1 MSHKKKQRAFYR
13 GWEHFDQPEA
23 FVPVREDEFP
33 ARATLPNI
41 DRRSLL
47 KLAGSAA
54 ALAAVGSGC
63 RFQPQRKI
71 VPFVQA
77 PEGYVPG
84 KDKHF
89 ASAATLDGYATGIL
103 VRSYEGRP
111 VKIEGNPLHS
121 SSMGA
126 CDHRTMAETAVLY
139 DPERLQ
145 MPLMQGGFG
154 TWGQFFTEIQAAGKL
169 ALLTG
174 NVSSPSLHAQIQAFL
189 AKFPGSRWFQYDAA
203 NRDCAR
209 EGAVLA
215 FGRPVETVYD
225 FAAADVVLG
234 LDADIFLEGP
244 GSVAYRRAIA
254 SRRDPDAD
262 MSRLYAVESVPTTFG
277 ATADHRFP
285 AKPSEVLAV
294 AKAIAAA
301 LGVPGAGTGRAPAG
315 VPVAEIAADL
325 RVAGKR
331 AVVVPGEYTSAA
343 LHACCHAIN
352 HALGN
357 TGTTVRYTKPVL
369 ADWQNNADQLR
380 QLTSLLESGEIG
392 SVLILGGNP
401 VYAAPGD
408 LDFRGTL
415 GKVSFSAHL
424 SLADNETTQACRW
437 ALPASHFL
445 EAWGDGKGHDGSMV
459 VAQPLI
465 EPMYDSKSEIELL
478 ETLTG
483 GGRTGDQIVAQTWG
497 LFGAGWREMLA
508 VGVRP
513 AEGGSAQAVLP
524 LPNLLTGLPD
534 GGSGTEVRF
543 LPDPNVHD
551 GRYSNVAWL
560 QELPKP
566 VTNLT
571 WDNSIQ
577 VSPATAKKLGA
588 GQQTKLMGII
598 PFYGAH
604 DVVSLTVGDKRVEG
618 PIYINPGM
626 ADDTVVVHMGYGRTR
641 GGSFGSV
648 GNPETHGGGFDVMP
662 LRSTASPWV
671 AVGTVAKAKGT
682 YPLANTQFHNTLDV
696 NPEDSDRDIIRE
708 VTLAE
713 YRANKDAL
721 AHPTDKPYVPHH
733 KDENLPELL
742 YNNEKEFFD
751 PATNYQWAMTVDLN
765 LCTGCNACVTACQAE
780 NNIPTVQKEQVM
792 NGREMHWIRVDR
804 YYQAQGGKFD
814 EANPKINF
822 QPLACQHCEAAPC
835 EPVCPVA
842 ATVHSHEGL
851 NQMVY
856 NRCVG
861 TRYCSNNCPYKV
873 RKFNFLHFT
882 RRFEDNPVL
891 HLMQNPDV
899 SVRGRGVMEKCTY
912 CVHRINH
919 ARIEAKKDG
928 REIRDGEVVTACQQA
943 CPSGAIVFGD
953 MRREG
958 NAVAKAR
965 ASRRNY
971 QLLEE
976 TNSRPRTT
984 YLGKVRNPNP
994 ALEA

>member
-1 MSHKKKQRAFYR
+1 MSRKKQGNAYYR
-13 GWEHFDQPEA
+13 GWEQFENPEA
-23 FVPVREDEFP
+23 FDRVRADEFP
-33 ARATLPNI
+33 ARETLPGI

-47 KLAGSAA
+47 KLAGGAA
-54 ALAAVGSGC
+54 ALATLGSGC

-71 VPFVQA
+71 VPFVHA
-77 PEGYVPG
+77 PDSYVPG
-84 KDKHF
+84 KDKYF

-111 VKIEGNPLHS
+111 VKIEGNPHHPS
-121 SSMGA
+121 SLGA
-126 CDHRTMAETAVLY
+126 CNHRTMAETAVMY

-145 MPLMQGGFG
+145 APSLQGSFG
-154 TWGQFFTEIQAAGKL
+154 TWGQFFTEALAGGKL

-174 NVSSPSLHAQIQAFL
+174 NVSSPALHGQIQAFL
-189 AKFPGSRWFQYDAA
+189 QRFPGSRWFQYDAA
-203 NRDCAR
+203 NRDSAR

-215 FGRPVETVYD
+215 FGRTVETIYD
-225 FAAADVVLG
+225 FERADVVLG
-234 LDADIFLEGP
+234 LDADLFIEGP
-244 GSVAYRRAIA
+244 GTVAYGRAIVG
-254 SRRDPDAD
+254 RRDPEGE
-262 MSRLYAVESVPTTFG
+262 MNRLYAVESAPTTFG
-277 ATADHRFP
+277 ATADHRYP
-285 AKPSEVLAV
+285 AKPSEVLST

-301 LGVPGAGTGRAPAG
+301 LGVPGSVGAKGPDS
-315 VPVAEIAADL
+315 VPVMEIVADL
-325 RVAGKR
+325 KAAGSR
-331 AVVVPGEYTSAA
+331 AVVVPGEFASAA
-343 LHACCHAIN
+343 VHACCHAIN
-352 HALGN
+352 HALGAV
-357 TGTTVRYTKPVL
+357 GTTVRYTEPVL
-369 ADWQNNADQLR
+369 ADWQNNSNQLR
-380 QLTSLLESGEIG
+380 QLASMLEAGEVQ
-392 SVLILGGNP
+392 SVLIFGGNP

-408 LDFRGTL
+408 VKFAEALA
-415 GKVSFSAHL
+415 KAPFSAHL
-424 SLADNETTQACRW
+424 TLADNETSAVCRW

-445 EAWGDGKGHDGSMV
+445 EAWGDGKGHDGSLAV
-459 VAQPLI
+459 VQPLI
-465 EPMYDSKSEIELL
+465 EPMYDSKSEIEVL
-478 ETLTG
+478 ETLLEG
-483 GGRTGDQIVAQTWG
+483 SRSGERIVAQGWG
-497 LFGAGWREMLA
+497 LSPKGWKEMLA
-508 VGVRP
+508 RGV
-513 AEGGSAQAVLP
+513 SAPKGAPSPNVSP
-524 LPNLLTGLPD
+524 IPNLLAGLPD

-588 GQQTKLMGII
+588 GQQTKIMGVI

-604 DVVSLTVGDKRVEG
+604 DIVRLTVGESSVEG
-618 PIYINPGM
+618 PIFVNPGM

-641 GGSFGSV
+641 GGAFGTV
-648 GNPETHGGGFDVMP
+648 GNPETHGGGFDVMK
-662 LRSTASPWV
+662 LRGTDSPWL
-671 AVGTVAKAKGT
+671 ASGTLIKAKGS

-696 NPEDSDRDIIRE
+696 HPEDSGRDIIRE
-708 VTLAE
+708 VTLAA
-713 YRANKDAL
+713 YREHPDAL
-721 AHPTDKPYVPHH
+721 AHPSGEEGGAHHEDPH
-733 KDENLPELL
+733 LPKLL

-751 PATNYQWAMTVDLN
+751 PTTNYQWAMTVDLN

-804 YYQAQGGKFD
+804 YYRANGEEFD
-814 EANPKINF
+814 EANPRITF
-822 QPLACQHCEAAPC
+822 QPVACQQCDAAPC

-873 RKFNFLHFT
+873 RRFNFLHFT
-882 RRFEDNPVL
+882 KRFEDVSVL

-919 ARIEAKKDG
+919 ARIEAKKEE

-943 CPSGAIVFGD
+943 CPTGAIVFGD
-953 MRREG
+953 MRRES
-958 NAVAKAR
+958 NAVAKTR

-971 QLLEE
+971 MLLEE

>member
-1 MSHKKKQRAFYR
+1 MSRKKQGSAYYR
-13 GWEHFDQPEA
+13 GWEQFENPEA
-23 FVPVREDEFP
+23 MDRIRADEFP
-33 ARATLPNI
+33 ARATLPGI

-54 ALAAVGSGC
+54 ALATIGSGC

-77 PEGYVPG
+77 PDTYVPG
-84 KDKHF
+84 KDKYF
-89 ASAATLDGYATGIL
+89 ASAATLGGYATGVL

-111 VKIEGNPLHS
+111 VKIEGNPLHPS
-121 SSMGA
+121 SLGA

-139 DPERLQ
+139 DPERHQ
-145 MPLMQGGFG
+145 VAKSQGGFG
-154 TWGQFFTEIQAAGKL
+154 TWGQFFTEALSGNSF
-169 ALLTG
+169 ALLTP
-174 NVSSPSLHAQIQAFL
+174 NVSSPSLHGQIQAFL
-189 AKFPGSRWFQYDAA
+189 QKFPGSRWFQYEAA
-203 NRDCAR
+203 NRDSAR
-209 EGAVLA
+209 EGAVMA
-215 FGRPVETVYD
+215 FGRAVETIYS
-225 FAAADVVLG
+225 FENADVVLG
-234 LDADIFLEGP
+234 LDADLFIEGP
-244 GSVAYRRAIA
+244 GALAYSKAIA
-254 SRRDPDAD
+254 ARRDPEGE
-262 MSRLYAVESVPTTFG
+262 MNRLYAVESAPTTFG
-277 ATADHRFP
+277 AMADHRYP
-285 AKPSEVLAV
+285 AKPSDVLAT

-301 LGVPGAGTGRAPAG
+301 LGVPGSGGGKAPAG
-315 VPVAEIAADL
+315 IPVAEIAADL
-325 RVAGKR
+325 RAAGPR

-352 HALGN
+352 HALGAVSK
-357 TGTTVRYTKPVL
+357 TVSYTEPVL
-369 ADWQNNADQLR
+369 ADWQNNGDQLR
-380 QLTSLLESGEIG
+380 QLATLLESGEVRN
-392 SVLILGGNP
+392 VLIFGGNP

-408 LDFRGTL
+408 VKFGEALA
-415 GKVSFSAHL
+415 KAPFSAHL
-424 SLADNETTQACRW
+424 TLEDNETSEVCRW

-445 EAWGDGKGHDGSMV
+445 EAWGDGKGHDGSIAV
-459 VAQPLI
+459 VQPLI
-465 EPMYDSKSEIELL
+465 EPMYDSKSEIEVL
-478 ETLTG
+478 ETMLG
-483 GGRTGDQIVAQTWG
+483 GGRTGEKVVAQTWG
-497 LFGAGWREMLA
+497 LNGKAWREMLA
-508 VGVRP
+508 RGVSP
-513 AEGGSAQAVLP
+513 STTALTQPVTP

-534 GGSGTEVRF
+534 GGAATEVRF
-543 LPDPNVHD
+543 LPDPNIHD

-604 DVVSLTVGDKRVEG
+604 DIVRLTVGETMVEG
-618 PIYINPGM
+618 PVFINPGM

-641 GGSFGSV
+641 AGAFGTV
-648 GNPETHGGGFDVMP
+648 GNPETHGGGFDAMK
-662 LRSTASPWV
+662 LRGTDSPWL
-671 AVGTVAKAKGT
+671 ASGTVLKGKGT

-713 YRANKDAL
+713 FREHPDAL
-721 AHPTDKPYVPHH
+721 AHPTDKPASGHH
-733 KDENLPELL
+733 EEGHSPKVL

-751 PATNYQWAMTVDLN
+751 PETNYQWAMTVDLN

-804 YYQAQGGKFD
+804 YYQANGAEYD
-814 EANPKINF
+814 EANPRITF
-822 QPLACQHCEAAPC
+822 QPLACQQCEAAPC

-882 RRFEDNPVL
+882 KRFEDNPVL

-919 ARIEAKKDG
+919 ARIEAKKEA

-943 CPSGAIVFGD
+943 CPTGAIVFGD

-958 NAVAKAR
+958 NAVAKTR

-971 QLLEE
+971 KLLEE
-976 TNSRPRTT
+976 TNARPRTT